1 MAFVHLHVHTQY
13 SILDGAAPIAKLF
26 EKAHE
31 DGQTALAITDH
42 GNMYGVKEFFKYA
55 KKFPDVKPIIG
66 SEMYVSPN
74 DNRFL
79 TDNKEERSPHHLIL
93 LAKNM
98 QGYHNLVKLSSYSFI
113 DGFYQKPKIDREL
126 LAKYHEGLICS
137 SACLAGEIPRA
148 IYSRNFDKADEAIQ
162 WYKNLFGE
170 DFYLE
175 VQRHKTEVPGADKKV
190 YMMQQVVNEAIFELA
205 AKHGVK
211 VIATNDVHF
220 VSKED
225 GPAHDRL
232 ICLTFNDN
240 YDDPDRIRY
249 TQQEYLKT
257 QEEMAEIFSDHPE
270 VLETTLEVADKVER
284 YDIDSP
290 AILPKFI
297 LPDDFTKDIDT
308 YLAKYKDIIDA
319 GLNNTSGAPRGEDFA
334 WSVAYLCHLT
344 YKGAEARYGKQL
356 TEEQASQIEFEL
368 KTISNMGFPDYF
380 LIVQDFIAAARAEG
394 TWVGPGRGSAAG
406 SVVAYCLHI
415 TNIDPLKYD
424 LLFERFLNPD
434 RINMPD
440 IDIDFDDDGRGNVFR
455 YVEHKYGKDHISHVA
470 TFGTMAAKSAI
481 KDVARIHQV
490 PLAVS
495 DRLSKII
502 PNRPFEAK
510 VPDPDHE
517 GKMKEKTL
525 PVTLPNCIQYYPEFK
540 AAYEAAAKNDPLV
553 KETID
558 FAAKLEGSI
567 RQTGV
572 HACAT
577 IIGRSNLTD
586 YIPISVVKDKESGE
600 NMLVSQYEGSYIEDV
615 GMLKMDFLG
624 LSTLS
629 IEKECVRNIKRSKGI
644 DIDVE
649 KIPIDDKET
658 YELFSNGDT
667 IAVFQFESD
676 GMRRYLRELKPNK
689 FEDIIAMNA
698 LYRPGPMDY
707 IPDFIDRKN
716 GRKPIEYDL
725 PVMKKYLEDTYGIT
739 VYQEQVMLLSRELAG
754 FTRGESD
761 TLRKA
766 MGKKIKEKLM
776 ELKPKF
782 ISGGIANG
790 YDETIL
796 KKIWKD
802 WEKFASY
809 AFNKSHSTCY
819 AWVGYQTAYLKTHYR
834 AEFMAANM
842 SRNLNDIVE
851 ITKLMD
857 DCRRARISVLGPD
870 INESD
875 TTFTVNKKGAIRF
888 GLGGIKGIG
897 PNAIDTIIRIRE
909 KDGPFKDIFDLLER
923 VPLNVINRKGLEC
936 LAYAGA
942 FDGFTEIAR
951 AQFFA
956 PSTVYPEENF
966 LDELIRYANKFHND
980 AVNQASSLFGD
991 MEELKPVRPAYP
1003 PAGAFDELE
1012 MLKEEKNVVG
1022 MYLSAHPLDKYKF
1035 EIENFATE
1043 SVSRLAD
1050 IRLKMESDAL
1060 VKSQGRALPKDSVLG
1075 KSFTV
1080 AGLVTQATRM
1090 MTKSNRPFVK
1100 FDIED
1105 YTGSYNVALFG
1116 KDYERFM
1123 QYVTDGQTLL
1133 VKFRCK
1139 ERYRGKQQES
1149 EAVVY
1154 DMAVEEMHLLANLKD
1169 DFIKEFVI
1177 VAPLGAVTAGFSAEL
1192 KKVCKK
1198 CKGDARLYLDIID
1211 PEIHNDVEYFSRTI
1225 TVSPEPA
1232 LLEFISAHNLSYRI
1246 R

>member
-1 MAFVHLHVHTQY
+1 MSFVHLHVHTQY

-42 GNMYGVKEFFKYA
+42 GNMYGVKEFFKFA
-55 KKFPDVKPIIG
+55 KKYPDVKPIIG

-98 QGYHNLVKLSSYSFI
+98 QGYRNLVKLSSYSFI
-113 DGFYQKPKIDREL
+113 EGFYQKPKIDREL
-126 LAKYHEGLICS
+126 LQKYHEGLICS

-148 IYSRNFDKADEAIQ
+148 IYSRNFQKAEDTIK
-162 WYKNLFGE
+162 WYKGLFGD

-175 VQRHKTEVPGADKKV
+175 VQRHKTEVPGADTKV

-205 AKHGVK
+205 AKYDVK

-220 VSKED
+220 VRKED

-257 QEEMAEIFSDHPE
+257 QEEMAAIFADHPE
-270 VLETTLEVADKVER
+270 VCENTMEVASKVER

-297 LPDDFTKDIDT
+297 LPDDFTRDIDT
-308 YLAKYKDIIDA
+308 YLAKYKDIIDV

-334 WSVAYLCHLT
+334 WSVAYLCHLC
-344 YKGAEARYGKQL
+344 YKGAEERYGKQL
-356 TEEQASQIEFEL
+356 TDEQAERIKFEL
-368 KTISNMGFPDYF
+368 QTISNMGFPDYF
-380 LIVQDFIAAARAEG
+380 LIVQDFIAAARREG

-455 YVEHKYGKDHISHVA
+455 YVENKYGKDHISHVA

-490 PLAVS
+490 PLAIS

-502 PNRPFEAK
+502 PSRPFEAK
-510 VPDPDHE
+510 VPDPDNE
-517 GKMKEKTL
+517 GKTKEKTL
-525 PVTLPNCIQYYPEFK
+525 PVTIPNCIKYYPEFK
-540 AAYEAAAKNDPLV
+540 AAYEAAEPLV

-586 YIPISVVKDKESGE
+586 YIPLSVVKDKETGE
-600 NMLVSQYEGSYIEDV
+600 NMLVSQYEGSFIEDV

-629 IEKECVRNIKRSKGI
+629 IEKECVKNIRKSKGI

-649 KIPIDDKET
+649 KIPIDDKAT

-676 GMRRYLRELKPNK
+676 GMRRYLRELQPTK

-716 GRKPIEYDL
+716 GRKPIEYDI
-725 PVMKKYLEDTYGIT
+725 PVMEKYLKDTYGIT
-739 VYQEQVMLLSRELAG
+739 VYQEQVMLLSRQLAG

-766 MGKKIKEKLM
+766 MGKKIKEKLDA
-776 ELKPKF
+776 LKPKF
-782 ISGGIANG
+782 INGGIANG
-790 YDETIL
+790 YAEETL

-842 SRNLNDIVE
+842 SRNLNDIEE

-909 KDGPFKDIFDLLER
+909 EGGPFKDIFDLLER

-936 LAYAGA
+936 MAYAGA
-942 FDGFTEIAR
+942 FDSFGEMTR
-951 AQFFA
+951 AQFFV
-956 PSTVYPEENF
+956 PSDTYPNENY
-966 LDELIRYANKFHND
+966 LDELVRYANKFHND
-980 AVNQASSLFGD
+980 AINQGASLFGD
-991 MEELKPVRPAYP
+991 VEEMKPVRPAYP
-1003 PAGAFDELE
+1003 AAPQVDEIE

-1022 MYLSAHPLDKYKF
+1022 MYLSAHPLDRYKF

-1043 SVSRLAD
+1043 SISHLPEIQLR
-1050 IRLKMESDAL
+1050 MESDAL
-1060 VKSQGRALPKDSVLG
+1060 VKSQGRKLPKDHVLD
-1075 KSFTV
+1075 KTFTV
-1080 AGLVTQATRM
+1080 AGLVTQASRM

-1105 YTGSYNVALFG
+1105 FTGSYNVALFG
-1116 KDYERFM
+1116 KDYERWM
-1123 QYVTDGQTLL
+1123 QYVQEGQTLL
-1133 VKFRCK
+1133 VKFRTK
-1139 ERYRGKQQES
+1139 ERYRGKS
-1149 EAVVY
+1149 EKENNEIKY
-1154 DMAVEEMHLLANLKD
+1154 EMAIEEMHLLSNVKD
-1169 DFIKEFVI
+1169 EFVKDFII
-1177 VAPLGAVTAGFSAEL
+1177 DMPLEAVTEDFTEQL
-1192 KKVCKK
+1192 RKVCKK
-1198 CKGDARLYLDIID
+1198 SKGNARLYVNVIDLDLR
-1211 PEIHNDVEYFSRTI
+1211 NNVEYFSRTI
-1225 TVSPEPA
+1225 SVSPEPA
-1232 LLEFISAHNLSYRI
+1232 LLEFLASRNLTYRI

>member
-1 MAFVHLHVHTQY
+1 MPFVHLHVHTQY

-55 KKFPDVKPIIG
+55 KKYPDVKPIIG

-98 QGYHNLVKLSSYSFI
+98 TGYHNLVKLSSYAFI

-126 LAKYHEGLICS
+126 LQKYHEGIICS

-148 IYSRNFDKADEAIQ
+148 IYSRNFEKAEATIK
-162 WYKNLFGE
+162 WYKDLFGD

-175 VQRHKTEVPGADKKV
+175 VQRHKTEVPGADTKV

-257 QEEMAEIFSDHPE
+257 QDEMAAIFADHPE
-270 VLETTLEVADKVER
+270 AITNTLEVAEKVER

-297 LPDDFTKDIDT
+297 LPDDFTKDIQQ
-308 YLAKYKDIIDA
+308 YLDKYKDIIDK
-319 GLNNTSGAPRGEDFA
+319 GLANKSGAPRGEDFA
-334 WSVAYLCHLT
+334 WSVAYLCHLC
-344 YKGAEARYGKQL
+344 YKGAEERYGSEL
-356 TEEQASQIEFEL
+356 TQEQADRIKFEL
-368 KTISNMGFPDYF
+368 ETISYMGFPDYF
-380 LIVQDFIAAARAEG
+380 LIVQDFIQAARREG

-434 RINMPD
+434 RISMPD
-440 IDIDFDDDGRGNVFR
+440 IDIDFDDDGRGNVYR
-455 YVEHKYGKDHISHVA
+455 YVENKYGKDHISHVA

-490 PLAVS
+490 PLAIS

-502 PNRPFEAK
+502 PARPFEAS
-510 VPDPDHE
+510 VPDPNNE
-517 GKMKEKTL
+517 KKTVEKTL
-525 PVTLPNCIQYYPEFK
+525 PVTLPNCIKYYPEFR
-540 AAYEAAAKNDPLV
+540 AAYEAAEPLV

-586 YIPISVVKDKESGE
+586 YIPLSVVKDKETGE
-600 NMLVSQYEGSYIEDV
+600 NMLVSQYEGSFIEDV

-629 IEKECVRNIKRSKGI
+629 IEKECVKNIEKRSGKR
-644 DIDVE
+644 IDVE
-649 KIPIDDKET
+649 KIPLDDKAT

-667 IAVFQFESD
+667 TAVFQFESD
-676 GMRRYLRELKPNK
+676 GMRRYLRELKPSK

-716 GRKPIEYDL
+716 GRKPIEYDI
-725 PVMKKYLEDTYGIT
+725 PVMEKYLKDTYGIT

-766 MGKKIKEKLM
+766 MGKKIKEKLDA
-776 ELKPKF
+776 LKPKF
-782 ISGGIANG
+782 INGGIANG
-790 YDETIL
+790 YDEAIL
-796 KKIWKD
+796 KKIWAD

-819 AWVGYQTAYLKTHYR
+819 AWVGYQTAWLKANYR

-842 SRNLNDIVE
+842 SRNLNDIE
-851 ITKLMD
+851 ELTKLMD
-857 DCRRARISVLGPD
+857 DCRRAKINVLGPD

-875 TTFTVNKKGAIRF
+875 TTFTVNKKGDIRF

-897 PNAIDTIIRIRE
+897 PSAINTIIRIRE
-909 KDGPFKDIFDLLER
+909 EGGPFTDIFNLLER
-923 VPLNVINRKGLEC
+923 VPLNVLNRKGLEC
-936 LAYAGA
+936 MTYAGA
-942 FDGFTEIAR
+942 FDSFGEMSR
-951 AQFFA
+951 AQFFV
-956 PSTVYPEENF
+956 PSATYPNENF

-980 AVNQASSLFGD
+980 AINQGASLFGD
-991 MEELKPVRPAYP
+991 MEEMKPVRPAI
-1003 PAGAFDELE
+1003 PAAEAVDEIAL
-1012 MLKEEKNVVG
+1012 LKEEKNVVG
-1022 MYLSAHPLDKYKF
+1022 MYLSAHPLDKFKF

-1043 SVSRLAD
+1043 SIGNLAELRL
-1050 IRLKMESDAL
+1050 RMESDAL
-1060 VKSQGRALPKDSVLG
+1060 VKSQGRKLPKDTVLD

-1080 AGLVTQATRM
+1080 AGLVTQTQRM
-1090 MTKSNRPFVK
+1090 MTKNNRPFLK

-1105 YTGSYNVALFG
+1105 FTGSYNLALFG
-1116 KDYERFM
+1116 KDYEKFM
-1123 QYVTDGQTLL
+1123 PYVTDGQTLL
-1133 VKFRCK
+1133 IRFRCK
-1139 ERYRGKQQES
+1139 ERFRGKES
-1149 EAVVY
+1149 SEVHY
-1154 DMAVEEMHLLANLKD
+1154 DMVVEEMNLLSNVKD
-1169 DFIKEFVI
+1169 EFVKEFVV
-1177 VAPLGAVTAGFSAEL
+1177 VAPLEVVTADFIAGL
-1192 KKVCKK
+1192 KKVCKR
-1198 CKGDARLYLDIID
+1198 CKGGARLYVDVID
-1211 PEIHNDVEYFSRTI
+1211 RTLHNDVEFFSRTV

-1232 LLEFISAHNLSYRI
+1232 LLDFLAARNLTYKI